1 LAADLVGKR
10 VAATVT
16 NNIATAAAKAATST
30 IPIVF
35 VTGGDPVE
43 NGLVTSLNRLGGN
56 VTGVSF
62 SSNPLNPRRLELLHE
77 LVPKT
82 AVIGA
87 LMTQTSERP
96 LFESLARRRGRSHGK
111 F

>member
-1 LAADLVGKR
+1 MKIMHQR
-10 VAATVT
+10 S
-16 NNIATAAAKAATST
+16 AAAKAATST

-35 VTGGDPVE
+35 GHGGDPVE
-43 NGLVTSLNRLGGN
+43 NGLVTSLNRPGGN

-62 SSNPLNPRRLELLHE
+62 RSNSSNPLNPRRLELLHE

-87 LMTQTSERP
+87 LSK
-96 LFESLARRRGRSHGK
+96 LRRGPSSRA
-111 F
+111 